1 MPKYACQKKK
11 AGAFYFMGLKYK
23 NGGDVSD
30 SISLLISI
38 LVRYP
43 EVASINYEPNSH
55 VLRFTFMCTK
65 EIPEWDSFSSETISC
80 LETYNF
86 FENRKAKVIGLSHLK
101 CDRLTMIEIRRDVH
115 TLTAEEIALIISL
128 MHNQFPQELIS
139 DENDFLLEED
149 LLVQEELICHMLE
162 IIKDE
167 APSQKIIAFRE
178 DGRVL
183 VFNK

>member
-1 MPKYACQKKK
+1 LAK
-11 AGAFYFMGLKYK
+11 AGAYYYMGLKYK
-23 NGGDVSD
+23 NGNDVSD

-65 EIPEWDSFSSETISC
+65 EIPEWDNFSSETISC
-80 LETYNF
+80 LEAFNF
-86 FENRKAKVIGLSHLK
+86 FENRKAKVIGLSHSK
-101 CDRLTMIEIRRDVH
+101 CDRLIMIEIQRDVN
-115 TLTAEEIALIISL
+115 TLTAGEIALIISL
-128 MHNQFPQELIS
+128 MRNYFPQELFS
-139 DENDFLLEED
+139 DDNDYLLLEED
-149 LLVQEELICHMLE
+149 LLVQEELICNMLE

-167 APSQKIIAFRE
+167 APNQKIIAFRE

>member
-1 MPKYACQKKK
+1 MKK
-11 AGAFYFMGLKYK
+11 AGVFCFMKLKYK
-23 NGGDVSD
+23 NGSNVSD

-65 EIPEWDSFSSETISC
+65 KIAEGDSFFYNVISC

-86 FENRKAKVIGLSHLK
+86 FQNRKAKVIGLSHSQYNQ
-101 CDRLTMIEIRRDVH
+101 LTAIEIQRDVH

-128 MHNQFPQELIS
+128 MHDQFPQELIS
-139 DENDFLLEED
+139 DENDYLLEED

-162 IIKDE
+162 MIKDE